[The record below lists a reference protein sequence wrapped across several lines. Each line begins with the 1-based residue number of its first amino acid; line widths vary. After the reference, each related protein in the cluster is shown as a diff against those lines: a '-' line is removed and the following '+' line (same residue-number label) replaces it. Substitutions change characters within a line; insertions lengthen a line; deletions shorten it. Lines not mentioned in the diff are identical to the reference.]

1 MSSRLFTAGALLAAC
16 LAAGAVKARDETVAI
31 VLDVDSSVVALDKQL
46 RLAVT
51 VSGPEDTEIEF
62 APVRE
67 TVGPFELVYQSEGAL
82 ESLGDGQARWQ
93 RSYRI
98 KALQV
103 GVQTIPPFIIHA
115 KAAGETSATEV
126 GSSRLDI
133 FVTPAFAVGDDVR
146 APRTIAPAANVR
158 PPSLPWPWV
167 TGTMALA
174 ALVIVAFAAMLLRWR
189 QGAEHGAPAQPAHV
203 VALAALAQIRHQ
215 GLIDGAQSAEFHMRL
230 SRILRS
236 YVVWRYDARAL
247 TQTTEEFI
255 TAAVAIEPLVG
266 VRGDMVGRLLGH
278 CDLAKF
284 AGLVSAPAAMAEA
297 LENSER
303 FVKED
308 ARNSIF
314 APRGASLE
322 AS

>member
-1 MSSRLFTAGALLAAC
+1 MSPPLFTAGALLAAC

-126 GSSRLDI
+126 ASSPLDI

-146 APRTIAPAANVR
+146 APRTIAPAASVM

-167 TGTMALA
+167 AGAMALA
-174 ALVIVAFAAMLLRWR
+174 ALVIVAFAAMVRRWR
-189 QGAEHGAPAQPAHV
+189 RGAEHGAPAQPAHV

-215 GLIDGAQSAEFHMRL
+215 GLIDGAQSAEFHLRL

-236 YVVWRYDARAL
+236 YMVWRYDARAL
-247 TQTTEEFI
+247 TQTTEEFMV
-255 TAAVAIEPLVG
+255 AAAAIEPLVG
-266 VRGDMVGRLLGH
+266 ERGDVVGRLLAH

-284 AGLVSAPAAMAEA
+284 AGLISAPATMAEA
-297 LENSER
+297 LKNSER
-303 FVKED
+303 LVKEG
-308 ARNSIF
+308 ASNSTF